1 LDAAIRVHD
10 PQYSKGIRWVF
21 GKQTLKES
29 AILNFGIGYP
39 F

>member
-1 LDAAIRVHD
+1 MKVHD
-10 PQYSKGIRWVF
+10 PYFPEGKRWVI
-21 GKQTLKES
+21 GTQTLKKS